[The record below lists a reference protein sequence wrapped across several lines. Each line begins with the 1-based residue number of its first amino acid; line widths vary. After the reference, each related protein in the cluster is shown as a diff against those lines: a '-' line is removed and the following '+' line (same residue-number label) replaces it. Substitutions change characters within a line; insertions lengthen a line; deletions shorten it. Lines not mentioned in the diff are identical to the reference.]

1 MKFLNFLIV
10 IFPLFVHSESLQDTV
25 FLYNN
30 RNQTE
35 KILNRKIINSYLEK
49 KLSDSTEELW
59 ASAFSAAQILNRKD
73 EWYKS
78 KINIAVKYLPL
89 ATKEFKH
96 KVLEIIFPLA
106 GYEQDALS
114 LLNQENDPEI
124 FAMCG
129 EYLLKSKNDYYIKTV
144 RNASS
149 EKLKT
154 NPQNI
159 FYKQLLSHTNSQKYF
174 ADYISFFDKD
184 YLKGNVIV
192 ISLQR
197 KNRNYPGLTFIR
209 NKEGEFITA
218 VPQLARS
225 ISGLPSYIK
234 NGNTPQGVFRMDGL
248 GKSQAEFIG
257 PTLNIQLT
265 MPGEYDARHFYK
277 DSTIDSLT
285 TDITFYKS
293 LLPDNYK
300 NYDPAFEAY
309 YAGLSGR
316 TEIIAHGTTLKPSY
330 YFSEKFYP
338 YSPTLGCLSTLELW
352 NDNSGLREMSD
363 QQKLVDAVTSAGGA
377 DGYYIVIDI
386 DDSQK
391 PVTADEVFLKLNKQI
406 L

>member
-1 MKFLNFLIV
+1 
-10 IFPLFVHSESLQDTV
+10 
-25 FLYNN
+25 
-30 RNQTE
+30 
-35 KILNRKIINSYLEK
+35 
-49 KLSDSTEELW
+49 
-59 ASAFSAAQILNRKD
+59 
-73 EWYKS
+73 
-78 KINIAVKYLPL
+78 
-89 ATKEFKH
+89 
-96 KVLEIIFPLA
+96 
-106 GYEQDALS
+106 
-114 LLNQENDPEI
+114 
-124 FAMCG
+124 
-129 EYLLKSKNDYYIKTV
+129 
-144 RNASS
+144 
-149 EKLKT
+149 
-154 NPQNI
+154 
-159 FYKQLLSHTNSQKYF
+159 
-174 ADYISFFDKD
+174 
-184 YLKGNVIV
+184 
-192 ISLQR
+192 
-197 KNRNYPGLTFIR
+197 
-209 NKEGEFITA
+209 
-218 VPQLARS
+218 QLARS

-234 NGNTPQGVFRMDGL
+234 NGNTPQGIFRMDGL

-265 MPGEYDARHFYK
+265 MPVEYDARHFYK